1 MPPFAP
7 VSVAQNRV
15 EGVAFLNPGRYLVIC
30 AVLPHFNDGM
40 YAVVEVSGRGPDND
54 QSNDGELSRPARY
67 GRA

>member
-1 MPPFAP
+1 MCAP

-40 YAVVEVSGRGPDND
+40 YAWVEVSGRGNND
-54 QSNDGELSRPARY
+54 QDRDDSEG
-67 GRA
+67 